1 MEALHKEHINLRI
14 SFDLLIGYYDMYFKR
29 KEEINILE
37 IIWNAK
43 PNDRIFPSSWA
54 ILQGG

>member
-1 MEALHKEHINLRI
+1 
-14 SFDLLIGYYDMYFKR
+14 
-29 KEEINILE
+29 LE

-54 ILQGG
+54 ILQGGWIWRKGAEFVGNPIARVLSAKFSPLQNLSPMANA